1 MGYYEDVYLKRL
13 NRYGNNY
20 QERILTQR
28 REVFARRLLKSVYRI
43 DFNYKD
49 QTGATQSISATFERY
64 KQDNTQTLRYLLTAY
79 DVVIPNGTLLFLP
92 DPIGLI
98 DETEVQNKVDKG
110 PYPEAKNNSIEYY
123 DETLKDKVQYPYLR
137 EEVIDRINEE
147 DVVRPWMVYY
157 LEDSGAKGYNR
168 YIMLRMTHYLE
179 WKDRD
184 KIDRWSYAYMYG
196 QENNMLKDEIRSRSR
211 MDPIYAENLKM
222 SFFVMPANEF
232 VRKDD
237 YFIIDKE
244 KNHKVLDEFYRVTG
258 YDMQSQDGVEYV
270 TIDPVYE
277 FARDYHEDVPTD
289 KIGITCQHQF
299 DDWGKCIKC
308 GYRKETQVTDF
319 TPQVEENNAGF
330 WLMGQIKEE

>member
-43 DFNYKD
+43 DFNYRER
-49 QTGATQSISATFERY
+49 AEVEPRLISATFERY
-64 KQDNTQTLRYLLTAY
+64 KQDNTQTLRYLLTPY
-79 DVVIPNGTLLFLP
+79 NEVIPNGTLLFLP
-92 DPIGLI
+92 DPIGLLR
-98 DETEVQNKVDKG
+98 DFENQE
-110 PYPEAKNNSIEYY
+110 EIEYT
-123 DETLKDKVQYPYLR
+123 ETQFSGPCPYLR
-137 EEVIDRINEE
+137 EDVIDRVNEE
-147 DVVRPWMVYY
+147 DIVRPWMVYY

-168 YIMLRMTHYLE
+168 YVMLRMTHYLE
-179 WKDRD
+179 WKDRNKQD
-184 KIDRWSYAYMYG
+184 QWAYAYMYG

-211 MDPIYAENLKM
+211 MDPIYGENLKM
-222 SFFVMPANEF
+222 SFFVMPANQF
-232 VRKDD
+232 IRKDD

-244 KNHKVLDEFYRVTG
+244 KNNKVLDEFYRVTG

-277 FARDYHEDVPTD
+277 FAQDYHDSLPASE
-289 KIGITCQHQF
+289 IGITCQHQF

-308 GYRKETQVTDF
+308 GYKKEAQVTDF